1 MQNVMATP
9 SSSAS
14 TDAYAPG
21 LDHYASRHRRDA
33 VKRLWE
39 EPVTF
44 SILRAALA
52 QVPTSRSLS
61 VMDIGCGAGEGL
73 HLLRALHA
81 TRALADLPRITYRGL
96 DLDEGLLRLAARTHH
111 EEDDAE
117 FWHGDIREDLP
128 EDPFDLYLS
137 CGVPYSHLTADELL
151 AALTRVFT
159 AVRRNRTRSVV
170 VVDVLGRY
178 SLEWVPN
185 WGRARWPYRMSF
197 FQSDQE
203 AQDVPMTFWDAGG
216 LRDCIGQ
223 AARNAGAHM
232 ERQQLFDR
240 SIMVGRHTATGQFNP
255 QLPPYRTLINLLEDG
270 DAVPL
275 EDLRAPAVPEQAP
288 PVQRAFFS
296 QLFTQWNDVLDAAGA
311 STRARSLP
319 AAVGGPMVARGL
331 RAVEH
336 RLSSGLGVGHSLS
349 AVVTLDER
357 A

>member
-1 MQNVMATP
+1 MRNVMATP
-9 SSSAS
+9 SSSAP

-33 VKRLWE
+33 VKTLWE

-44 SILRAALA
+44 SILQAALS
-52 QVPTSRSLS
+52 QVPKSTSLS

-81 TRALADLPRITYRGL
+81 TRALTELPRITYRGL

-117 FWHGDIREDLP
+117 FWHGDIRADLP
-128 EDPFDLYLS
+128 EDHFDLYLS
-137 CGVPYSHLTADELL
+137 CGVPYSHLTAEELQ
-151 AALTRVFT
+151 AALTQVFA
-159 AVRRNRTRSVV
+159 AVRRNRTRSVL

-178 SLEWVPN
+178 SLEWVSR
-185 WGRARWPYRMSF
+185 WDRARWPYRMSF
-197 FQSDQE
+197 FQSSQE
-203 AQDVPMTFWDAGG
+203 ARDVPMTFWDAGG
-216 LRDCIGQ
+216 LRDCIRQ
-223 AARNAGAHM
+223 AARNAGGRIA
-232 ERQQLFDR
+232 RQQLFDR
-240 SIMVGRHTATGQFNP
+240 SIMVGRHTATGQFNSR
-255 QLPPYRTLINLLEDG
+255 LAPYRTLVNLLEDG
-270 DAVPL
+270 AAVAL
-275 EDLRAPAVPEQAP
+275 DDLRAPAVPEQAP

-311 STRARSLP
+311 SDRVRRLP

-336 RLSSGLGVGHSLS
+336 RLSPGLGVGHSLS
-349 AVVTLDER
+349 AVVTIDER